1 MANPLQLA
9 ANSVAKTLPGGLS
22 VGGGSKAIIDV
33 TPRAAKTVRTV
44 APAAVQNIENVVAK
58 DPRKLSQFG
67 KIVLGTTAVGGVA
80 GGVAIDNIID
90 SLHEMPPVDRME
102 AINELGQQF
111 PEIAEDLRSVNN
123 ALAKEQR
130 ASGAASYTENRFGDN
145 NIIADRSVTGVSSIL
160 DPNINEVQQML
171 DTTYR
176 QVRSRMPLQT
186 IKALQW
192 LINNCSEDNLNVL
205 EDRYQYGR

>member
-9 ANSVAKTLPGGLS
+9 ANSVAKTLPGGLAA
-22 VGGGSKAIIDV
+22 GGGSKAIIDV
-33 TPRAAKTVRTV
+33 TPRAAETVRST
-44 APAAVQNIENVVAK
+44 APAAVQSIEEVVSK

-90 SLHEMPPVDRME
+90 GLSEMPPVDRME
-102 AINELGQQF
+102 AINELGKQF

-123 ALAKEQR
+123 ALAKQQR
-130 ASGAASYTENRFGDN
+130 AHGVASYTENRFGN
-145 NIIADRSVTGVSSIL
+145 NIIADQSVAGVSSIL

-192 LINNCSEDNLNVL
+192 LINNCSEENLNVL

>member
-22 VGGGSKAIIDV
+22 VGSAPKAIIDV
-33 TPRAAKTVRTV
+33 TPRAADTVRSV
-44 APAAVQNIENVVAK
+44 APAAVQSIETVVSK

-90 SLHEMPPVDRME
+90 GLSEMPPVDRME

-111 PEIAEDLRSVNN
+111 PELAEDLRSVNN

-130 ASGAASYTENRFGDN
+130 AHGAASYTENHFGDN
-145 NIIADRSVTGVSSIL
+145 NIIVDQSVAGVSSIL

-192 LINNCSEDNLNVL
+192 LINNCSEENLNVL

>member
-9 ANSVAKTLPGGLS
+9 ANTIAKTLPGGLT
-22 VGGGSKAIIDV
+22 VSKAPNAIIDV
-33 TPRAAKTVRTV
+33 TPRAAEKVRTV
-44 APAAVQNIENVVAK
+44 APAAVENIEKVVSK
-58 DPRKLSQFG
+58 DPRKLSRLG
-67 KIVLGTTAVGGVA
+67 KAVVGTTAVGGVA
-80 GGVAIDNIID
+80 GGVVIDDIIDNLSD
-90 SLHEMPPVDRME
+90 LPPVDRME

-123 ALAKEQR
+123 ALAQEQR
-130 ASGAASYTENRFGDN
+130 ASGAASYTPNLFGDN
-145 NIIADRSVTGVSSIL
+145 NIIADSSVAGVASIL
-160 DPNINEVQQML
+160 DPNINEVQQLL

-192 LINNCSEDNLNVL
+192 LINNCNEENLNVL